1 MLLRAVGLLAPVAAD
16 VSSALSIAF
25 IGVLGGLALFRALQG
40 WMATAFGGDLSLG
53 ALAAFLVTLSGIS
66 IFHIGSPFLGARLW
80 RSDKLAR
87 GAGDVAKGMAG
98 KPQKQRLST
107 SSPLN

>member
-1 MLLRAVGLLAPVAAD
+1 VLLRAVGLLAPVAAD

-66 IFHIGSPFLGARLW
+66 IFQIGSPFWGLVFG
-80 RSDKLAR
+80 
-87 GAGDVAKGMAG
+87 VATSWLMERASL
-98 KPQKQRLST
+98 QKAWQANLKSNAVQHHRR
-107 SSPLN
+107 